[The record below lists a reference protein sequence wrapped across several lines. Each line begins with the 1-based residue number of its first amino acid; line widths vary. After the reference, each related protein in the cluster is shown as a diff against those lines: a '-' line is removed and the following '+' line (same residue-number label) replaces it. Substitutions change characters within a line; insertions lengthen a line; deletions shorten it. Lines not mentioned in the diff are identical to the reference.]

1 MVFTKIKKEIAQA
14 LNEHDITVPTL
25 IQEKAIPLILS
36 GKDVVGISKT
46 GSGKTATFIVPI
58 LEKLTPER
66 AVQALIVV
74 PTRELAVQITG
85 EIIKFGKYL
94 NGRVAAVYGG
104 VSLNNQIF
112 EIQKAQIVVGTPG
125 RLLDHLTR
133 GTLPLAK
140 TRIVVLDEADKMA
153 EMGFIED
160 ISRILD
166 ATPQQ
171 RQTLLFGATIS
182 DEINH
187 LKRKYMKNP
196 EIVKA
201 EMHVEFLEQYYY
213 NVSMKEKFSL
223 LVHLLKKEQAKK
235 VIIFCSSRMTV
246 EMLAKNLRL
255 QSITADMI
263 HGKLSQHKRLQVLHH
278 FNTGKQ
284 DILIA
289 SAVAA
294 RGLDIKDVSHV
305 YNYDLSRDPQEYIHR
320 VGRTARAGEAGKAIT
335 LLTDRDHEV
344 FSQILR
350 RYDVKIH
357 VLPKEEFPLLPFQVQ
372 HKFGHRRPMHGHGR
386 QGFGGHGRHSSHGG
400 QHYGGPRRSFH
411 RR

>member
-1 MVFTKIKKEIAQA
+1 MVFTTIKKEIVQA
-14 LNEHDITVPTL
+14 LNEQDISVPTL
-25 IQEKAIPLILS
+25 IQEKTIPLIMS
-36 GKDVVGISKT
+36 GKDVIGISKT
-46 GSGKTATFIVPI
+46 GSGKTAAFVVPI
-58 LEKLTPER
+58 LERITAEK
-66 AVQALIVV
+66 AVQALIIV
-74 PTRELAVQITG
+74 PVRELAVQIAG
-85 EIIKFGKYL
+85 EIHKFA
-94 NGRVAAVYGG
+94 RHMQCPVAAVYGG

-112 EIQKAQIVVGTPG
+112 EIRKSTIVVGTPG
-125 RLLDHLTR
+125 RLLDHLSR
-133 GTLPLAK
+133 GTLPLSK
-140 TRIVVLDEADKMA
+140 IKVVVLDEADKMA

-160 ISRILD
+160 ISKILD
-166 ATPQQ
+166 ATPQS

-182 DEINH
+182 DEISH

-196 EIVKA
+196 EIIKA
-201 EMHVEFLEQYYY
+201 DMKVEFLEQYYY
-213 NVSMKEKFSL
+213 NIPMKEKFSL

-235 VIIFCSSRMTV
+235 IIIFCSSRSTV

-255 QSITADMI
+255 NSITADMI
-263 HGKLSQHKRLQVLHH
+263 HGKLSQHRRLQVIDN
-278 FNTGKQ
+278 FNKGKQ

-335 LLTDRDHEV
+335 LLTDRDHDV

-357 VLPKEEFPLLPFQVQ
+357 ALPKEEFPLLPFQVQ
-372 HKFGHRRPMHGHGR
+372 HRSFDRNRQPMHGGH
-386 QGFGGHGRHSSHGG
+386 GFGGGHGH
-400 QHYGGPRRSFH
+400 GGPRRHFQ

>member
-1 MVFTKIKKEIAQA
+1 MVFTKIKKEIVQA
-14 LNEHDITVPTL
+14 LNEQDISVPTL
-25 IQEKAIPLILS
+25 IQEKAIPHILS
-36 GKDVVGISKT
+36 GKDVIGISKT
-46 GSGKTATFIVPI
+46 GSGKTAAFVVPI
-58 LEKLTPER
+58 LERITAEKG
-66 AVQALIVV
+66 VQALIVV
-74 PTRELAVQITG
+74 PTRELAVQIEG
-85 EIIKFGKYL
+85 EINKFGRYMHCP
-94 NGRVAAVYGG
+94 VAAVYGG

-112 EIQKAQIVVGTPG
+112 EIRKSLIVVGTPG

-133 GTLPLAK
+133 GTLSLSNTK
-140 TRIVVLDEADKMA
+140 VVVLDEADKMA

-160 ISRILD
+160 ISKILD
-166 ATPQQ
+166 ATPHS

-182 DEINH
+182 DEISH

-196 EIVKA
+196 EIVKTDT
-201 EMHVEFLEQYYY
+201 HIEFLEQYYY
-213 NVSMKEKFSL
+213 NIPMKEKFSL
-223 LVHLLKKEQAKK
+223 LVHLLKKEQARK
-235 VIIFCSSRMTV
+235 VIIFCSSRTTV

-255 QSITADMI
+255 QGITVNMI
-263 HGKLSQHKRLQVLHH
+263 HGKLSQHRRLYVIDH
-278 FNTGKQ
+278 FNKGKQ

-335 LLTDRDHEV
+335 LLTDRDHDV

-357 VLPKEEFPLLPFQVQ
+357 VLPKEKFPLLPFHVQ
-372 HKFGHRRPMHGHGR
+372 HRSGFSRNSRPIHGISRGFGHGY
-386 QGFGGHGRHSSHGG
+386 RHSN
-400 QHYGGPRRSFH
+400 PRRHF
-411 RR
+411 